1 MLHYFAS
8 GVLCQILNKDS
19 NNITNNVFLKSLAKK
34 RAANRRLVDIMV
46 LIRT

>member
-8 GVLCQILNKDS
+8 GVLCQILNKDGDD
-19 NNITNNVFLKSLAKK
+19 ITNNVFSKSPAKK
-34 RAANRRLVDIMV
+34 RAANRRLADIMV